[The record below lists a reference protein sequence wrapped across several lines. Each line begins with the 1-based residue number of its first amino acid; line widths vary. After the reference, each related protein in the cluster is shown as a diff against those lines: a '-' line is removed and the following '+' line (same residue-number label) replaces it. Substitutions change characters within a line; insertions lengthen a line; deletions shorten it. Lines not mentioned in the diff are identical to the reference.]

1 MESITMR
8 IVSTTF
14 VVVALATNADAAKS
28 QADRIG
34 WYVAG
39 AFRPV
44 RFISDAEARKVI
56 DDWNKT
62 HPGAPVEYDY
72 KRESGKEFNA
82 DTMQLEDAAE
92 SRNVRFSLLGDISS
106 RYRG

>member
-1 MESITMR
+1 MKQEHMESITMR

-14 VVVALATNADAAKS
+14 VVVALATNVDPAKS
-28 QADRIG
+28 QADRIS

-56 DDWNKT
+56 DDWNKE
-62 HPGAPVEYDY
+62 HPDAPVEYDY

-82 DTMQLEDAAE
+82 DTMM
-92 SRNVRFSLLGDISS
+92 LLRAGK
-106 RYRG
+106 

>member
-1 MESITMR
+1 METITMK
-8 IVSTTF
+8 IVCTTF

-56 DDWNKT
+56 DDWNKE
-62 HPGAPVEYDY
+62 HPDAPVEYDY
-72 KRESGKEFNA
+72 KRECGREFNA
-82 DTMQLEDAAE
+82 DTMM
-92 SRNVRFSLLGDISS
+92 LLRAGK
-106 RYRG
+106 

>member
-14 VVVALATNADAAKS
+14 VVVALAINADAAKS

-56 DDWNKT
+56 DTRTLPLNMT
-62 HPGAPVEYDY
+62 TSA
-72 KRESGKEFNA
+72 R
-82 DTMQLEDAAE
+82 AAGN
-92 SRNVRFSLLGDISS
+92 SMPTP
-106 RYRG
+106 